1 LAFANPRQQE
11 VFSWLVNLGRYYRV
25 FTQERIAIALKLKD
39 LRMARGLL
47 FSQVWGRRAEDPF
60 RGLRAGPVR
69 FSPFLFLG
77 CETSP
82 NRTSADGD
90 PDAFRTIAILP
101 DTPTKPNTAEV
112 CSPRDMVRQS

>member
-1 LAFANPRQQE
+1 LTITGSVFTGQVCAAQTKGQKE
-11 VFSWLVNLGRYYRV
+11 LFSWLVNLGRYYRV
-25 FTQERIAIALKLKD
+25 FTQDGIAIALKSKD

-47 FSQVWGRRAEDPF
+47 FYRPWGRRAEDPF

-69 FSPFLFLG
+69 FSPFYSQV

-90 PDAFRTIAILP
+90 PEAFRTIAILP
-101 DTPTKPNTAEV
+101 NPN
-112 CSPRDMVRQS
+112 